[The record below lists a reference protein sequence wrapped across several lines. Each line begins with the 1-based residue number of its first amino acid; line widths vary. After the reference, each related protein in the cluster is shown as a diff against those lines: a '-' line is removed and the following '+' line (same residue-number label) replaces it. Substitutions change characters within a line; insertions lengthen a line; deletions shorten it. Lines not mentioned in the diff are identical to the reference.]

1 MRINKFIASCINVSR
16 RDADKLVKEGRIKLN
31 GKTLYDFVQIDPLH
45 DIVELDDK
53 ILSPQKEKLY
63 FAFNKPPFVLSATK
77 DSTNKAVV
85 CDYFKDIEGKLICV
99 GRLDYLSEG
108 LLIVTNDGEFANKIM
123 HPRFKIRKTYLIKTK
138 EPLNKS
144 TLNKLAEGAH
154 LEDGFFKPLS
164 VKQTKDPLWV
174 VISIDSGKNRILRR
188 LFSYFDI
195 PLSRLKRIAVGSIE
209 LGSLKTGEYRELATY
224 EVQNIL
230 SLK

>member
-16 RDADKLVKEGRIKLN
+16 RDADKLIKNGRIKLN
-31 GKTLYDFVQIDPLH
+31 GRTLYDFVQIDPLQ
-45 DIVELDDK
+45 DIVELDGE
-53 ILSPQKEKLY
+53 ILSLQKDKLY

-85 CDYFKDIEGKLICV
+85 CDYFKDIDSKLICV

-164 VKQTKDPLWV
+164 AKQTKDPLWV
-174 VISIDSGKNRILRR
+174 VVSIDSGKNRILRR
-188 LFSYFDI
+188 LFAYFDI
-195 PLSRLKRIAVGSIE
+195 PLSRLKRIAIGNIE
-209 LGSLKTGEYRELATY
+209 LGSLKAGEYRALTTD

-230 SLK
+230 SPK